1 MAFFRKIKAG
11 LVKSDFED
19 YVAEEGQIVFNVE
32 TGEFRLGNG
41 VTSGGL
47 PIFTLLQLPDT
58 PSSYLGAAGKFLAV
72 NATEDSLE
80 FVDASSGSSFKL
92 VGSVNTEADLP
103 QNYVGDLGDALVSI
117 DDTHLYI
124 WTGSQWLDIGAAQTP
139 ISGFTGSRGITGFTG
154 SQGNI
159 GYTGSE
165 GFTGSTGF
173 VGSKGGDGFTGSNGY
188 SGSLG
193 YTGSRGDTGISGEQ
207 GFRGFTG
214 SQGQQGLQGVF
225 GYTGSRGF
233 LGSQGYSGS
242 QGDQGNIGYTGS
254 KGDVGY
260 TGSFGDVGYTGS
272 FGDVGYTGSAGVD
285 GTSVKIVG
293 STATYTDLPASY
305 TGDTGDGYITLD
317 NGHLNVWTGS
327 SWSDVGNIV
336 GPKGY
341 TGSQGDVGFA
351 GSQGD
356 TGYTG
361 SFGDTGYTGSQGD
374 TGYTGSQGDIG
385 FDGSRGDLGYTGSQ
399 GDVGFAGSVGDTGY
413 TGSAGLDGYT
423 GSQGDVGFA
432 GSQGDLGFTGS
443 QGAGFTGSEGDTGF
457 TGSEGSIGYTGSAG
471 ADGVI
476 GRDGYTGS
484 EGSIGYTGS
493 AVEGLVSDGVSSI
506 TIQSG
511 YTLIFPDGSGQLSAA
526 PRMYTNADA
535 ANGLSLSD
543 LKPGDYYYDDVNAA
557 IYICYDTGL
566 GYFDILDLT
575 VRA

>member
-11 LVKSDFED
+11 LVKSNFED
-19 YVAEEGQIVFNVE
+19 YIGEEGQLFFNVE
-32 TGEFRLGNG
+32 TGVFGLGDG
-41 VTSGGL
+41 TTPGGQA
-47 PIFTLLQLPDT
+47 IFAFLQLPDT
-58 PSSYLGAAGKFLAV
+58 PSSYLGAAGKFIAV

-80 FVDASSGSSFKL
+80 FVDAASGSSFKL
-92 VGSVNTEADLP
+92 VGSVNTAADLT
-103 QNYVGDLGDALVSI
+103 QNYVGNLGDALVSI

-159 GYTGSE
+159 GFTGSA
-165 GFTGSTGF
+165 GFAGSTGF
-173 VGSKGGDGFTGSNGY
+173 VGSRGGDGFTGSNGY

-214 SQGQQGLQGVF
+214 SQGQQGLQGVI

-242 QGDQGNIGYTGS
+242 QGNQGNIGYTGS

-260 TGSFGDVGYTGS
+260 AGSKGNIGYTGS
-272 FGDVGYTGSAGVD
+272 KGDLGYTGSHGAD

-293 STATYTDLPASY
+293 STATYTDLPALY
-305 TGDTGDGYITLD
+305 TGDISDGYITLD
-317 NGHLNVWTGS
+317 NGHLNVWIGNF
-327 SWSDVGNIV
+327 WSDVGNIV
-336 GPKGY
+336 GPKGDTGNQGDVGY
-341 TGSQGDVGFA
+341 TGSQGDVGYT
-351 GSQGD
+351 GSFGD

-361 SFGDTGYTGSQGD
+361 SFGDTGYTGSFGDTGFTGSFGDTGFTGSFGD
-374 TGYTGSQGDIG
+374 TGYTGS
-385 FDGSRGDLGYTGSQ
+385 F
-399 GDVGFAGSVGDTGY
+399 GDT
-413 TGSAGLDGYT
+413 
-423 GSQGDVGFA
+423 
-432 GSQGDLGFTGS
+432 GFTGS
-443 QGAGFTGSEGDTGF
+443 QGAGFTGSQGDT
-457 TGSEGSIGYTGSAG
+457 
-471 ADGVI
+471 
-476 GRDGYTGS
+476 GYTGS

-493 AVEGLVSDGVSSI
+493 AVEGLVSDSVSSI

-511 YTLIFPDGSGQLSAA
+511 YTLIFPDGSEQLSAA